1 MKRVFTFIALVMAIF
16 ISSCNEYDDSKI
28 WDKLN
33 DHEGRIAKLEELC
46 KQLNTN
52 IDALQTLVNAL
63 EINDYITHVAPVYK
77 DGIII
82 GYNISFAHSET
93 ITIYHGE
100 DGMNGEDGKD
110 GVDGKD
116 GYTPNI
122 GVMQDTDGIY
132 YWTIDGSWLL
142 DNNGNKIKAIGTDG
156 VDGTNGTD
164 GVNGE
169 NGMTPRLK
177 IENDYWY
184 ISYDN
189 GETWEELGKALERYN
204 NLIEVTYDTDWVYFT
219 LANDVVITIPR
230 LNTDRMSEI
239 KSIVYIPRLESG
251 KIIVDYHTKL
261 ASIDFQISPKDA
273 VNDLQL
279 IWETALKVN
288 AVQTST
294 RAIDLINLPIVA
306 FNGDST
312 NGIITIEVDGTN
324 LGENFYKDGYVASI
338 NLSIDNGLTEYHS
351 PYIFAIPSRI
361 NFKDSVAESLCE
373 KWDINKDGEISYYEA
388 SLVTSIGT
396 TFKQSKMG
404 SFDEFQFFTSVKDI
418 DANAFE
424 SCSQLETII
433 LPKNATAI
441 GASAF
446 KNCKS
451 LKSIEMP
458 SQIVLI
464 SEYAFSGCS
473 ALTDIVIPDS
483 VLSIGTYAFSE
494 TSNITIGRGVV
505 SFGSYAFSNCKGEL
519 IVESTIPDFSSST
532 NSAFYDSKFETI
544 TFGENV
550 QTIGSYAFYNCT
562 TIKEI
567 VMSDSITEIH
577 SYAFYNNSA
586 LSNLTIGASVN
597 TIGSYAFQDCDSLK
611 EVVIPNNVTK
621 INYYAFYYCSN
632 LTTVTIGEN
641 VSSIGENAFY
651 SCSKLA
657 YIYCKSVTPPAIYYY
672 SSSNKTFST
681 NSNIKIY
688 VPVDSYI
695 SYTQYTSGSS
705 NSTSENNWYYYKS
718 YVVPYNYES

>member
-63 EINDYITHVAPVYK
+63 EISDYITHVAPVYK

-169 NGMTPRLK
+169 NSMTPRLK

-251 KIIVDYHTKL
+251 KIIVDYHTKR
-261 ASIDFQISPKDA
+261 AFIDFQISPKEA
-273 VNDLQL
+273 INDMEL
-279 IWETALKVN
+279 IWETALSVN
-288 AVQTST
+288 AIRTTT
-294 RAIDLINLPIVA
+294 RTIDLINLPIVS
-306 FNGDST
+306 FNGDSAS
-312 NGIITIEVDGTN
+312 GIITIEIDGTN
-324 LGENFYKDGYVASI
+324 LGEDFYNDGYVASI
-338 NLSIDNGLTEYHS
+338 NLSIDNGIVQNYS

-361 NFKDSVAESLCE
+361 NFIDPTVKSLCE
-373 KWDINKDGEISYYEA
+373 TWDINKDGEISYYEA

-396 TFKQSKMG
+396 TFKQSKIQ
-404 SFDEFQFFTSVKDI
+404 SFDELQYFTSVKDI

-424 SCSQLETII
+424 SCTQLETIV
-433 LPKNATAI
+433 LPKDITAI

-451 LKSIEMP
+451 LKSIEIP
-458 SQIVLI
+458 TQLALI
-464 SEYAFSGCS
+464 SEYTFSGCS
-473 ALTDIVIPDS
+473 ALTDVIIPDS
-483 VLSIGTYAFSE
+483 VLSIGTYAFSG

-505 SFGSYAFSNCKGEL
+505 AFGSYAFSNCAGQLVVK
-519 IVESTIPDFSSST
+519 STIPSFSSSS
-532 NSAFYDSKFETI
+532 NSAFYDSKFESV
-544 TFGENV
+544 TFDENV
-550 QTIGSYAFYNCT
+550 QSIGSYAFYGCT
-562 TIKEI
+562 TIKE
-567 VMSDSITEIH
+567 VLMSDTITTIG

-586 LSNLTIGASVN
+586 LNNLIIGDSVE
-597 TIGSYAFQDCDSLK
+597 TIGSYAFQDCDSLT
-611 EVVIPNNVTK
+611 EVVIPGNVTK
-621 INYYAFYYCSN
+621 IYSYAFYSCSK
-632 LTTVTIGEN
+632 LTSVTLGEN
-641 VSSIGENAFY
+641 INSIGQNSFY
-651 SCSKLA
+651 DCSKLA
-657 YIYCKSVTPPAIYYY
+657 YIYCKSVTPPALYY
-672 SSSNKTFST
+672 SSSSKSFST
-681 NSNIKIY
+681 NSGLKIY

-695 SYTQYTSGSS
+695 SYTQFTSGNSG
-705 NSTSENNWYYYKS
+705 STSENNWYYYTS
-718 YVVPYNYES
+718 YVLPYNFES